1 MPLAARA
8 PPGSESRACGE
19 TAPLG
24 GLRPLSYLLGT
35 MRPAAGKIVI
45 AAAYCVAV
53 ALFLEGA
60 ARAVLSSDALFRR
73 VAGNDE
79 ASWRLRWVKRQK
91 TGRRIYYAF
100 DDYHPTRGWALRPNL
115 RDVPAFGGKTL
126 SSNSRGLRGAREYSL
141 VKPAG
146 FSRIVVLGDSFTFGE
161 DVGDDE
167 TWPRR
172 LEELM
177 PGTEVLNLGVHG
189 YGHDQMLLYLREEG
203 LKYRPDV
210 VVVGFLPDDMER
222 NVVAF
227 RDYAKPRFVL
237 RGGQLALRNVP
248 VPSPDDVLAREP
260 YRLKF
265 LDLLSMLRGDLLRRS
280 GREQEAMRE
289 ITLPLLDEMSSAI
302 TAAGARAAF
311 AYLPVY
317 GEIDKADPGM
327 TGREHFFFSYWRQHG
342 IQSMYLRPYFLEKL
356 RRGAEFKT
364 YGHWGALEHQTV
376 AEGVK
381 AYLVEK
387 GLIVN
392 ANAPR
397 PPSPPKS

>member
-1 MPLAARA
+1 M
-8 PPGSESRACGE
+8 
-19 TAPLG
+19 
-24 GLRPLSYLLGT
+24 SYCLGT
-35 MRPAAGKIVI
+35 MRRAAWKIVI

-60 ARAVLSSDALFRR
+60 ARAALSSDAFFRR

-91 TGRRIYYAF
+91 TARRIYYAF

-115 RDVPAFGGKTL
+115 RDVPGFGGKTL
-126 SSNSRGLRGAREYSL
+126 SSNSHGLRGEREYAL
-141 VKPAG
+141 DKPAG
-146 FSRIVVLGDSFTFGE
+146 ISRIVVLGDSFTFGE

-167 TWPRR
+167 AWPRR

-203 LKYRPDV
+203 LKYHPDV

-237 RGGQLALRNVP
+237 EGGQLALKNVP

-260 YRLKF
+260 YRPKF
-265 LDLLSMLRGDLLRRS
+265 LDLLSMLRGDLRHRS
-280 GREQEAMRE
+280 GRDQEAMRE
-289 ITLPLLDEMSSAI
+289 ITFPLLDEMNATI

-317 GEIDKADPGM
+317 GEIDKADRGM
-327 TGREHFFFSYWRQHG
+327 TGRERLFFSHWRQHG
-342 IQSMYLRPYFLEKL
+342 IQSMYLRPYFLEKM
-356 RRGAEFKT
+356 RQGAEFKT
-364 YGHWGALEHQTV
+364 YGHWGPLEHQTV

-381 AYLVEK
+381 AYLIEK
-387 GLIVN
+387 GLIVDSN
-392 ANAPR
+392 AARFAPR
-397 PPSPPKS
+397 

>member
-1 MPLAARA
+1 
-8 PPGSESRACGE
+8 
-19 TAPLG
+19 
-24 GLRPLSYLLGT
+24 
-35 MRPAAGKIVI
+35 MRPGPRKLLVGL
-45 AAAYCVAV
+45 AYCAAV
-53 ALFLEGA
+53 ALFAEGTS
-60 ARAVLSSDALFRR
+60 RAVLSSDDFFRR

-115 RDVPAFGGKTL
+115 RDVPAFPGKTV
-126 SSNSRGLRGAREYSL
+126 SSNSRGLRGTREYAL
-141 VKPAG
+141 DKPEG
-146 FSRIVVLGDSFTFGE
+146 VTRIVVLGDSLTFGE

-167 TWPRR
+167 VWPSR
-172 LEELM
+172 LEALL

-203 LKYRPDV
+203 LKYHPDV

-227 RDYAKPRFVL
+227 RDFAKPRFVL
-237 RGGQLALRNVP
+237 EDGRLALTNVP
-248 VPSPDDVLAREP
+248 VPTPDDVLRREP
-260 YRLKF
+260 YRPRF
-265 LDLLSMLRGDLLRRS
+265 LDLLTMLRGHYLRRS
-280 GREQEAMRE
+280 RRDQEAMRE
-289 ITLPLLDEMSSAI
+289 ITLPLLDEMTAAT
-302 TAAGARAAF
+302 TAAGARPAF

-317 GEIDKADPGM
+317 GEIDKPQPGM
-327 TGREHFFFSYWRQHG
+327 TGRERFFFSHWRRHG

-356 RRGAEFKT
+356 RRGVEFKT
-364 YGHWGALEHQTV
+364 YGHWGPLEHQTV

-387 GLIVN
+387 GLIN
-392 ANAPR
+392 ASR
-397 PPSPPKS
+397 PQSRSASP

>member
-1 MPLAARA
+1 M
-8 PPGSESRACGE
+8 
-19 TAPLG
+19 
-24 GLRPLSYLLGT
+24 SYLLGT

-397 PPSPPKS
+397 PASHPKS

>member
-1 MPLAARA
+1 M
-8 PPGSESRACGE
+8 
-19 TAPLG
+19 
-24 GLRPLSYLLGT
+24 SYLLGT
-35 MRPAAGKIVI
+35 MRPAARKIVI

-397 PPSPPKS
+397 PASHPKS

>member
-397 PPSPPKS
+397 PASHPKS

>member
-1 MPLAARA
+1 MRRAAR
-8 PPGSESRACGE
+8 
-19 TAPLG
+19 
-24 GLRPLSYLLGT
+24 
-35 MRPAAGKIVI
+35 KIVI
-45 AAAYCVAV
+45 AAAYCLAV
-53 ALFLEGA
+53 ALFLEGV
-60 ARAVLSSDALFRR
+60 ARAALSSDAFFRR

-141 VKPAG
+141 DKPAG
-146 FSRIVVLGDSFTFGE
+146 SSRIVVVGDSFTFGE

-167 TWPRR
+167 AWPRR

-189 YGHDQMLLYLREEG
+189 YGHDQMLLYLRAEG
-203 LKYRPDV
+203 LRYHPDV

-227 RDYAKPRFVL
+227 RDYAKPRFV
-237 RGGQLALRNVP
+237 RQGGRLALRNVP

-260 YRLKF
+260 YRPKF

-280 GREQEAMRE
+280 GRDQDAMRE
-289 ITLPLLDEMSSAI
+289 ITLPLLDEMNAAV
-302 TAAGARAAF
+302 TAAGARSAF

-327 TGREHFFFSYWRQHG
+327 TGRERFFFSYWRQRG

-364 YGHWGALEHQTV
+364 YGHWGPLEHQTA

-381 AYLVEK
+381 AYLIEK
-387 GLIVN
+387 GLVTQRVSRDP
-392 ANAPR
+392 AQGGVERSLQAEQ
-397 PPSPPKS
+397 